1 MRPMLP
7 DTSRN
12 TLMTF
17 NTLTRIALAA
27 ATLLTASAH
36 AAPLQNGSFSAG
48 LSNWATIGDVAV
60 LTGLVAGNDFGS
72 TPTLVLGTASLTS
85 EDDAPSAA
93 GAHNVSGTSAALAA
107 QANGAEVNL
116 GLSTGAFASSAGAD
130 DAVEAS
136 SAAQSFFLNAG
147 DTISFTWQVL
157 TRDTFAG
164 NGDAV
169 NDSAWLAFS
178 LTADPQQAATV
189 TQTQLGNIGTLALS
203 AGNNGWLVTGV
214 NTFSFTA
221 TTGGTARLGWGVNDM
236 VDATGTTLLAIQNV
250 SVQAAAVPE
259 PASIALLLAA
269 LGIIGLSTLR
279 RGHR

>member
-1 MRPMLP
+1 MRPTPP

-12 TLMTF
+12 TIMTI
-17 NTLTRIALAA
+17 NTLARIALAA
-27 ATLLTASAH
+27 ATLVAASAH

-48 LSNWATIGDVAV
+48 LSNWTTIGDVAV
-60 LTGLVAGNDFGS
+60 LTGSVAGNDFGS
-72 TPTLVLGTASLTS
+72 TPTLVLGTASLT
-85 EDDAPSAA
+85 EDNDAPSAA
-93 GAHNVSGTSAALAA
+93 GAYNVSGTSAAMAG
-107 QANGAEVNL
+107 QTNGAEVNL
-116 GLSTGAFASSAGAD
+116 GLPIVAFASSLGAD

-157 TRDTFAG
+157 TRDAFAG
-164 NGDAV
+164 SNDAAS
-169 NDSAWLAFS
+169 DSAWLAFS
-178 LTADPQQAATV
+178 LAADPQQPATV

-203 AGNNGWLVTGV
+203 AGDNGWLVTGV
-214 NTFSFTA
+214 HTFSFTA
-221 TTGGTARLGWGVNDM
+221 TTGGTARLGWGLNDM
-236 VDATGTTLLAIQNV
+236 VDNNGTTLLAIQNV

-279 RGHR
+279 RSRR